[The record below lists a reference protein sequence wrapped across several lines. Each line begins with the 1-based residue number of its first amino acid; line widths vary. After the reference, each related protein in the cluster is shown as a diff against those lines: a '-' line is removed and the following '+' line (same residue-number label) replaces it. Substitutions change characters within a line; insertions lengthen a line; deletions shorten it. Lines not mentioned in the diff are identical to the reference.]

1 MRTLIDVPD
10 DDIKWLDRVAAER
23 GKSRA
28 SLVREAISA
37 FRAEAGRDWIAR
49 GAGYWKDRHDI
60 GDAIDYQRA
69 MRQDRDD
76 GRSA

>member
-10 DDIKWLDRVAAER
+10 DDIKWLDRIAAER

-28 SLVREAISA
+28 SIVRDAISA
-37 FRAEAGRDWIAR
+37 YRTEAGKDWIAR
-49 GAGYWKDRHDI
+49 GAGYWKHRRDI
-60 GDAIDYQRA
+60 GDAVEYQRA

-76 GRSA
+76 CGSA